1 MTKPK
6 PAAALAQ
13 DGQVSVGTE
22 TLLLRFGWGAFT
34 SLADA
39 LGCTV
44 DTVEETIS
52 GMPVSALN
60 QVVWAG
66 ALDNHPTITVEQ
78 IAAGLNAMDFREA
91 KLAVTKASKLM
102 QAAFADSKDMEAA
115 SEGAARPP
123 AGQ

>member
-1 MTKPK
+1 MAKT
-6 PAAALAQ
+6 PAKKALAQ
-13 DGQVSVGTE
+13 DGQVTVGAE

-34 SLADA
+34 ALADA

-52 GMPVSALN
+52 AMPVSALN
-60 QVVWAG
+60 QVLWAG
-66 ALDNHPTITVEQ
+66 ALDHHPTITVEQ
-78 IAAGLNAMDFREA
+78 IAAGLNAMDFRDA
-91 KLAVTKASKLM
+91 KGAVAKASSLM
-102 QAAFADSKDMEAA
+102 QASFADVKDVEAA